1 MSEKFSQGSEFVLP
15 VRVYIEDTD
24 AGGIVY
30 YVNYLKF
37 MERARTEYMRSLG
50 YQHYALAEENFQFVV
65 HSAQINY
72 RKPGRIDDDLR
83 VSARLVALKRATLV
97 FAQRVTRDHEVLC
110 EATIKVACV
119 SADGIKP
126 VALPGPLHDK
136 FKAEFEELG

>member
-1 MSEKFSQGSEFVLP
+1 MSEKSSQGSEFVLP

-50 YQHYALAEENFQFVV
+50 YQHYALA
-65 HSAQINY
+65 QINY

-97 FAQRVTRDHEVLC
+97 FAQRVTRDQEVLC